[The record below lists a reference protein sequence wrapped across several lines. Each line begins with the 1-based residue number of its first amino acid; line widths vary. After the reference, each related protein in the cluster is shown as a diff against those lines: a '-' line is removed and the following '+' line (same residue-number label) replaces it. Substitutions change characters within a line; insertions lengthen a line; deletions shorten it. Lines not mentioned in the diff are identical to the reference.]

1 VATLREKGA
10 GYVHRENI
18 KDPYTKGALDDISSQ
33 VQAIRRQGNYTA
45 LGSPS
50 PPSAPNSLAVS
61 AQNGLVTVAINHP
74 GAPPSTKW
82 ILYYSTSPT
91 FQNAIEV
98 ELGRPFFQQY
108 LPQQT
113 LYFKATA
120 KLAASNETS
129 PVYLESSPGI
139 LQAVATG
146 ISQ

>member
-1 VATLREKGA
+1 MATLREKGA

-18 KDPYTKGALDDISSQ
+18 KDPFTKGALDDISSQ
-33 VQAIRRQGNYTA
+33 VQAIRRQGNFTA

-61 AQNGLVTVAINHP
+61 SLNGLVTATINHP

-82 ILYYSTSPT
+82 VLYYSVSPT
-91 FQNAIEV
+91 FQDAIEV

-108 LPQQT
+108 LPQHT
-113 LYFKATA
+113 LYFKVTA
-120 KLAASNETS
+120 KSAASAETA
-129 PVYLESSPGI
+129 PVYLEIAPGQ
-139 LQAVATG
+139 LQSVATG